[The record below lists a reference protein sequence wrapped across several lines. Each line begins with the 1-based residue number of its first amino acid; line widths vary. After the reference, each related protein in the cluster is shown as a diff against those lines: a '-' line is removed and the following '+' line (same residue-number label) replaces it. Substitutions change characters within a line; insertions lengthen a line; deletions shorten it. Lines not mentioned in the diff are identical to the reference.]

1 MEARDNRGGDGQEA
15 ESGDRD
21 SKRSKR
27 VENGR
32 NGGGGVGYNANDILY
47 ISQSIK
53 GGIVPLSR
61 LVFRPGICPLDVL
74 FVCVIFWDKY
84 RNF

>member
-32 NGGGGVGYNANDILY
+32 NRGGGGGITQMIFY
-47 ISQSIK
+47 IFHNRKRDK
-53 GGIVPLSR
+53 GSYSPLVPPSFQTWNLSS
-61 LVFRPGICPLDVL
+61 
-74 FVCVIFWDKY
+74 
-84 RNF
+84 